1 MQKNLLVN
9 FLFLVIFLFAVFSI
23 SCKTTAESAHKEQ
36 PVLGLVLPQ
45 GDEQWQKELIQGFTS
60 SAKEFVLE
68 TQIERYNPNEIDSI
82 VRSVKKVSASKDAPV
97 CIVFLRREHVAPVFE
112 ELKNLEPPILNI
124 GADDASVNRCA
135 SVAVSWENIAYQ
147 WKIRF
152 DQLDEKPKNVLFVY
166 GKVPIRVERFE
177 AAIFSRSNKHKA
189 FTPKYRELEN
199 ITEEDIMNADLV
211 CPIGYDAFEKVKSLG
226 ADHIIPFD
234 GSDDILNLLLDEI
247 IERAFAPPY
256 FELGMRALRL
266 AREYHIRGFVSNPFL
281 TLNASEIDKESIN
294 LYLTRRYKLP
304 PTVLKTNDTQGK

>member
-9 FLFLVIFLFAVFSI
+9 FLFLGAFLFAVFSI
-23 SCKTTAESAHKEQ
+23 SCKTNAESEHKEQ
-36 PVLGLVLPQ
+36 PVLSLVLPQ
-45 GDEQWQKELIQGFTS
+45 GNEQWQQELIQGFTS
-60 SAKEFVLE
+60 SAKEFAIE
-68 TQIERYNPNEIDSI
+68 TQIERYDPNEINSI
-82 VRSVKKVSASKDAPV
+82 IHFVKKASVSKDAPV

-112 ELKNLEPPILNI
+112 ELKNLEIPILNI

-135 SVAVSWENIAYQ
+135 SVTVSWENIAYQ

-152 DQLDEKPKNVLFVY
+152 DQLDQKPKNVLFVY

-199 ITEEDIMNADLV
+199 ITEDDITNADLV

-226 ADHIIPFD
+226 AEHIIPFD
-234 GSDDILNLLLDEI
+234 GSDDVLNLISNES

-266 AREYHIRGFVSNPFL
+266 AREYHIRGFVPNPFL

-294 LYLTRRYKLP
+294 LYLNRRYKLP
-304 PTVLKTNDTQGK
+304 ATVLKTNDTQEK